1 MAIDKEAIKEHIRGI
16 LVALGDDPN
25 REGLKE
31 TPDRVAKM
39 YEEVFEGMNYSNHEI
54 AQMFSKTFEDDLS
67 VKDHKDMVIVK
78 DIDIFSYC
86 EHHMALMYDM
96 KVSVAYLPKDK
107 VLGLSKIARIC
118 DMVGKRLQLQERI
131 GSDIA
136 EIIMEVSGS
145 EDVAVYIEGC
155 HSCMSAPNKAVVV
168 FSGGQDSTTCLF
180 WAKKK
185 YDEVIALSFNYGQ
198 RHSKELE
205 CAKKICKEHGVEHHI
220 LDMGLLNQLAP
231 NSLTR
236 VDMEVDHEAPKE
248 GTPNSFVDG
257 RNMLFLTFAAVFA
270 KQRDIHVLVT
280 GVSQSDFSG
289 YPDCRHVFISSL
301 ETTLTLAM
309 DYEFEVITPLM
320 WIDKKQ
326 TWEMA
331 DKLGVFDIVR
341 NETLTCYNGVMG
353 DGCGECP
360 ACKLRR
366 HGLEEYL
373 KVRGH
378 K

>member
-1 MAIDKEAIKEHIRGI
+1 MTAPQIVERIKEAGVELVTLTGGEPLLDENVSELIGSILMMPKVEIEIETNGSVPIRYYKERDNRLTMTMDYKLPSSNMEENMCLENMEYLKPWDVVKFVIGSREDLNRAKEIIERFSLCEKAIVYFSPVFGKIEPEEIVEEAIKEHVRGI

-155 HSCMSAPNKAVVV
+155 HSCMSARGIKKQNAKTVTTTLRGA
-168 FSGGQDSTTCLF
+168 FDTDST
-180 WAKKK
+180 
-185 YDEVIALSFNYGQ
+185 
-198 RHSKELE
+198 
-205 CAKKICKEHGVEHHI
+205 
-220 LDMGLLNQLAP
+220 
-231 NSLTR
+231 
-236 VDMEVDHEAPKE
+236 
-248 GTPNSFVDG
+248 
-257 RNMLFLTFAAVFA
+257 
-270 KQRDIHVLVT
+270 
-280 GVSQSDFSG
+280 
-289 YPDCRHVFISSL
+289 
-301 ETTLTLAM
+301 
-309 DYEFEVITPLM
+309 
-320 WIDKKQ
+320 
-326 TWEMA
+326 
-331 DKLGVFDIVR
+331 
-341 NETLTCYNGVMG
+341 
-353 DGCGECP
+353 
-360 ACKLRR
+360 
-366 HGLEEYL
+366 L
-373 KVRGH
+373 KWHFMMQAG